1 MPTTTTTSTV
11 TLGKDVAITGVNNA
25 RTCTIT
31 SSANEIDV
39 TKLGDSS
46 RKFRRGLVEQTC
58 EVECVDSP
66 GVTLGATFQLSGTT
80 TGNASYVCT
89 AIKINSPL
97 DGIQTY
103 TVSGSRSA

>member
-1 MPTTTTTSTV
+1 MPTATTTTTV
-11 TLGKDVAITGVNNA
+11 QLGKDVNITGVANA

-39 TKLGDSS
+39 TKLGDTS

-58 EVECVDSP
+58 EVECVDTP
-66 GVTLGATFQLSGTT
+66 GVTLGGTFNLSGTN

-89 AIKINSPL
+89 AIKTNSPL
-97 DGIQTY
+97 DGITTY